1 MMSRPRLFRTH
12 LLIAAALTITLV
24 VAPSGRANTLERYE
38 AAVGEKV
45 TAMLDGDPKQAVACT
60 VIEAHGVG
68 RMIKVD
74 ATGKKFYVLSRWVR
88 PLGETVSVSAK
99 PAESLTNANGDAIF
113 YEPAIGEKVIAMRN
127 GDPNDSYESIVLGRY
142 GKGSTVRTVKG
153 GIEFVSPDRFTRPLP
168 GAAKAAHNTAT
179 ETPTSKP
186 ANNAAAEPQPGKPA
200 NNAATNAS
208 PAQPVNGSK
217 GLSGLYLRHE
227 QTFQGTSISYREDH
241 YFFFPDGRVYHGVP
255 PEGPSNFNWAKELR
269 ENPLKCGTYGINGN
283 KITFSWTGGSS
294 YTWPMRNDAR
304 GMEINMS
311 PTNKVEKFGS
321 NAKLSGSYHRGTVF
335 GANYSYGA
343 APTIT
348 KAGIY
353 TFSANGAFT
362 TDSTKGIGADT
373 NDTGVTASI
382 YQKGQGTYTIN
393 GNDMVLTLGGE
404 VKRCTVYPVTDNG
417 NLQAPVRISINGALF
432 ERGK

>member
-1 MMSRPRLFRTH
+1 MNDFHIKLHREPTMIASPHLFRTRF
-12 LLIAAALTITLV
+12 LLAAALSLNLIT
-24 VAPSGRANTLERYE
+24 APLALANTPERYE

-60 VIEAHGVG
+60 VIEEHGVG

-74 ATGKKFYVLSRWVR
+74 ATGKKFYVLNRWVR
-88 PLGETVSVSAK
+88 PLGETVSVAAK
-99 PAESLTNANGDAIF
+99 PAEPLNQANGDPIF

-127 GDPNDSYESIVLGRY
+127 GDPNDSYECIVLGRY

-168 GAAKAAHNTAT
+168 GAAKATHNAAA
-179 ETPTSKP
+179 ETPTS
-186 ANNAAAEPQPGKPA
+186 KPA

-227 QTFQGTSISYREDH
+227 QSFQGTSISYREDH
-241 YFFFPDGRVYHGVP
+241 YYFFPDGRVYHGVP
-255 PEGPSNFNWAKELR
+255 PEGPSNFNWAKEMR

-353 TFSANGAFT
+353 TFASNGSFS
-362 TDSTKGIGADT
+362 TDSTKGLGGDT
-373 NDTGVTASI
+373 NDTGVTVGI